1 MKNRIILC
9 LGCLLAF
16 LQLRAQVN
24 TNQQHLCNPNS
35 FSIVL
40 LGDPQNYVK
49 YDYNQPVFEL
59 MTAWTAHHIDSLRVK
74 AVLCTGDLVDQN
86 ECILP
91 PFPRFGNLT
100 SREQWTFVSRAFGR
114 LDNKVPY
121 LISTG
126 NHDYGYTRSENSMT
140 RFPEYFPIERNSL
153 WRKTIVAAT
162 NNRNGLPTL
171 ENAAMEITDE
181 HWGRILIIAVEFA
194 PRDEVL
200 SWARELVAAPRFKD
214 HTVILITHSYL
225 TGFDSKRITKEGYK
239 ITPSNTGEGIW
250 QKLVQPSANIRLVLC
265 GHYATPNERLD
276 YTTGFRTDKNA
287 AGHGY
292 TRSENSMTRFP
303 EYFPIERNSL
313 WRKTI
318 VAATNNR
325 NGLPTLENAAME
337 ITDEHWGRILIIAVE
352 FAPRDEVLSWARELV
367 AAPRF
372 KDHTVILITHSYLTG
387 FDSKRITKE
396 GYKITPSNTGEGIW
410 QKLVQPSANIRL
422 VLCGHYATP
431 NERLDYTTGFR
442 TDKNAA
448 GHDVHQMMFNCQ
460 ALGGGM
466 SGNGGDGWL
475 RLLEFLPDGHTVQV
489 RTYSPLFGFSPQTK
503 DKAWRTESYDQ
514 FQFTIK

>member
-59 MTAWTAHHIDSLRVK
+59 MTAWTAHHIDSLRVM

-126 NHDYGYTRSENSMT
+126 NHDYGYTRSETSMT

-200 SWARELVAAPRFKD
+200 SAR
-214 HTVILITHSYL
+214 
-225 TGFDSKRITKEGYK
+225 
-239 ITPSNTGEGIW
+239 
-250 QKLVQPSANIRLVLC
+250 
-265 GHYATPNERLD
+265 
-276 YTTGFRTDKNA
+276 
-287 AGHGY
+287 
-292 TRSENSMTRFP
+292 
-303 EYFPIERNSL
+303 
-313 WRKTI
+313 
-318 VAATNNR
+318 
-325 NGLPTLENAAME
+325 
-337 ITDEHWGRILIIAVE
+337 
-352 FAPRDEVLSWARELV
+352 
-367 AAPRF
+367 
-372 KDHTVILITHSYLTG
+372 
-387 FDSKRITKE
+387 
-396 GYKITPSNTGEGIW
+396 
-410 QKLVQPSANIRL
+410 
-422 VLCGHYATP
+422 
-431 NERLDYTTGFR
+431 
-442 TDKNAA
+442 
-448 GHDVHQMMFNCQ
+448 
-460 ALGGGM
+460 
-466 SGNGGDGWL
+466 
-475 RLLEFLPDGHTVQV
+475 
-489 RTYSPLFGFSPQTK
+489 FST
-503 DKAWRTESYDQ
+503 
-514 FQFTIK
+514 

>member
-16 LQLRAQVN
+16 FQLRAQVN

-194 PRDEVL
+194 PRDEILDWAKRLASSSKYKNHKVIVL
-200 SWARELVAAPRFKD
+200 
-214 HTVILITHSYL
+214 THSYMEID
-225 TGFDSKRITKEGYK
+225 GSIFEKENYK
-239 ITPSNTGEGIW
+239 ISPANYGKAIWEKLIYPTP
-250 QKLVQPSANIRLVLC
+250 NIRLLLC
-265 GHYATPNERLD
+265 GHAC
-276 YTTGFRTDKNA
+276 
-287 AGHGY
+287 
-292 TRSENSMTRFP
+292 
-303 EYFPIERNSL
+303 
-313 WRKTI
+313 
-318 VAATNNR
+318 
-325 NGLPTLENAAME
+325 E
-337 ITDEHWGRILIIAVE
+337 ITDLEGTV
-352 FAPRDEVLSWARELV
+352 SYRE
-367 AAPRF
+367 
-372 KDHTVILITHSYLTG
+372 
-387 FDSKRITKE
+387 
-396 GYKITPSNTGEGIW
+396 
-410 QKLVQPSANIRL
+410 
-422 VLCGHYATP
+422 
-431 NERLDYTTGFR
+431 
-442 TDKNAA
+442 DKNIA
-448 GHDVHQMMFNCQ
+448 GKNVAQMMFNAQ
-460 ALGGGM
+460 TADKQWF
-466 SGNGGDGWL
+466 GNGGDGWL
-475 RLLEFLPDGHTVQV
+475 RILEFMPDGKTIQV
-489 RTYSPLFGFSPQTK
+489 KTFSPLFALSPTTAQH
-503 DKAWRTESYDQ
+503 AWRTASYDQ
-514 FQFTIK
+514 FDIILKP

>member
-91 PFPRFGNLT
+91 PYPRFGNLT
-100 SREQWTFVSRAFGR
+100 SREQWTFVSWAFGR

-140 RFPEYFPIERNSL
+140 RFPEYFPIERNSQ
-153 WRKTIVAAT
+153 WKKTIVAAT

-200 SWARELVAAPRFKD
+200 SWARELVA
-214 HTVILITHSYL
+214 T
-225 TGFDSKRITKEGYK
+225 
-239 ITPSNTGEGIW
+239 
-250 QKLVQPSANIRLVLC
+250 
-265 GHYATPNERLD
+265 
-276 YTTGFRTDKNA
+276 
-287 AGHGY
+287 
-292 TRSENSMTRFP
+292 
-303 EYFPIERNSL
+303 
-313 WRKTI
+313 
-318 VAATNNR
+318 
-325 NGLPTLENAAME
+325 
-337 ITDEHWGRILIIAVE
+337 
-352 FAPRDEVLSWARELV
+352 
-367 AAPRF
+367 PRF

>member
-1 MKNRIILC
+1 
-9 LGCLLAF
+9 
-16 LQLRAQVN
+16 
-24 TNQQHLCNPNS
+24 
-35 FSIVL
+35 
-40 LGDPQNYVK
+40 
-49 YDYNQPVFEL
+49 

-140 RFPEYFPIERNSL
+140 RFPEYFPIERNSQ
-153 WRKTIVAAT
+153 WKKTIVAAT

-200 SWARELVAAPRFKD
+200 SWARELVATPRFKD

-276 YTTGFRTDKNA
+276 YTTGFPYRQECSRTRCAPDDVQLPGVGWRHEWKRGRRLA
-287 AGHGY
+287 A
-292 TRSENSMTRFP
+292 S
-303 EYFPIERNSL
+303 
-313 WRKTI
+313 
-318 VAATNNR
+318 A
-325 NGLPTLENAAME
+325 
-337 ITDEHWGRILIIAVE
+337 RI
-352 FAPRDEVLSWARELV
+352 PAR
-367 AAPRF
+367 
-372 KDHTVILITHSYLTG
+372 
-387 FDSKRITKE
+387 
-396 GYKITPSNTGEGIW
+396 
-410 QKLVQPSANIRL
+410 
-422 VLCGHYATP
+422 
-431 NERLDYTTGFR
+431 
-442 TDKNAA
+442 
-448 GHDVHQMMFNCQ
+448 
-460 ALGGGM
+460 
-466 SGNGGDGWL
+466 
-475 RLLEFLPDGHTVQV
+475 
-489 RTYSPLFGFSPQTK
+489 RTYGAGQDLFSAFRLFSSNQGQGM
-503 DKAWRTESYDQ
+503 AYG
-514 FQFTIK
+514 IL

>member
-140 RFPEYFPIERNSL
+140 RFPEYFPIERNSQ
-153 WRKTIVAAT
+153 WKKTIVAAT

-200 SWARELVAAPRFKD
+200 SWARELVA
-214 HTVILITHSYL
+214 T
-225 TGFDSKRITKEGYK
+225 
-239 ITPSNTGEGIW
+239 
-250 QKLVQPSANIRLVLC
+250 
-265 GHYATPNERLD
+265 
-276 YTTGFRTDKNA
+276 
-287 AGHGY
+287 
-292 TRSENSMTRFP
+292 
-303 EYFPIERNSL
+303 
-313 WRKTI
+313 
-318 VAATNNR
+318 
-325 NGLPTLENAAME
+325 
-337 ITDEHWGRILIIAVE
+337 
-352 FAPRDEVLSWARELV
+352 
-367 AAPRF
+367 PRF

-448 GHDVHQMMFNCQ
+448 GHDVHQMMFLAEHDLEALSIGNHVILEGKCWATVSEYIPKEVEKGNIESHLRFVDLQYVLWGNEKMGLASDVEVRQ
-460 ALGGGM
+460 AYNSKKDVAFYTSSRIKHYSADAG
-466 SGNGGDGWL
+466 SF
-475 RLLEFLPDGHTVQV
+475 FLFFPSDIHQPSV
-489 RTYSPLFGFSPQTK
+489 RGKGELVKSRK
-503 DKAWRTESYDQ
+503 IV
-514 FQFTIK
+514 IKIEYVD

>member
-140 RFPEYFPIERNSL
+140 RFPEYFPIERNSQ
-153 WRKTIVAAT
+153 WKKTIVAAT
-162 NNRNGLPTL
+162 NNRNGL
-171 ENAAMEITDE
+171 
-181 HWGRILIIAVEFA
+181 
-194 PRDEVL
+194 
-200 SWARELVAAPRFKD
+200 S
-214 HTVILITHSYL
+214 
-225 TGFDSKRITKEGYK
+225 
-239 ITPSNTGEGIW
+239 
-250 QKLVQPSANIRLVLC
+250 
-265 GHYATPNERLD
+265 
-276 YTTGFRTDKNA
+276 
-287 AGHGY
+287 
-292 TRSENSMTRFP
+292 
-303 EYFPIERNSL
+303 
-313 WRKTI
+313 
-318 VAATNNR
+318 
-325 NGLPTLENAAME
+325 TLENAAME

-460 ALGGGM
+460 V
-466 SGNGGDGWL
+466 GWRHEWKRGR
-475 RLLEFLPDGHTVQV
+475 RLAASARIPAR
-489 RTYSPLFGFSPQTK
+489 RTYGAGQDLFSAFRLFSSNQGQGM
-503 DKAWRTESYDQ
+503 AYG
-514 FQFTIK
+514 IL